1 MIEFP
6 ENLIG
11 AHKMKKSTFLSKSL
25 LALLLIAF
33 TETAFAG
40 VPVAIPEP
48 GIFELLAI
56 GAFGAVLLT
65 LKSRNK

>member
-1 MIEFP
+1 
-6 ENLIG
+6 
-11 AHKMKKSTFLSKSL
+11 MKKNAFLSKSL
-25 LALLLIAF
+25 LALLLIAL

-56 GAFGAVLLT
+56 GAFGAVLLA